1 MSSEDGFT
9 PEIRNSP
16 DSSREESKKSNCITH
31 NSITT
36 METQTLS
43 TLISYAAPAITAAA
57 GWLAGKR
64 KRRNDFLKNMQ
75 DSIDILSMENKRLL
89 EDLTNVNREVV
100 ALRRENGELK
110 YSVDQLCKENVQ
122 LKDEVRNLKNRITNA

>member
-1 MSSEDGFT
+1 
-9 PEIRNSP
+9 
-16 DSSREESKKSNCITH
+16 
-31 NSITT
+31 
-36 METQTLS
+36 METQTITIITDCLV
-43 TLISYAAPAITAAA
+43 PAITAAA

-75 DSIDILSMENKRLL
+75 DSIDILSMENKRLI

>member
-1 MSSEDGFT
+1 MD
-9 PEIRNSP
+9 
-16 DSSREESKKSNCITH
+16 
-31 NSITT
+31 
-36 METQTLS
+36 TQTLS
-43 TLISYAAPAITAAA
+43 TLISYAAPAVTAAA

-75 DSIDILSMENKRLL
+75 DSIDLLSVENKRLL
-89 EDLTNVNREVV
+89 EDLTAVNKEVI

-122 LKDEVRNLKNRITNA
+122 LKEEVRNLRTRITQAPA

>member
-1 MSSEDGFT
+1 
-9 PEIRNSP
+9 
-16 DSSREESKKSNCITH
+16 
-31 NSITT
+31 
-36 METQTLS
+36 METPTIS
-43 TLISYAAPAITAAA
+43 LITDCLVPIVTAAA

-75 DSIDILSMENKRLL
+75 DSIDILSMENKRLI

>member
-1 MSSEDGFT
+1 
-9 PEIRNSP
+9 
-16 DSSREESKKSNCITH
+16 
-31 NSITT
+31 
-36 METQTLS
+36 METQT
-43 TLISYAAPAITAAA
+43 ISIITDCLVPIVTAAA

-75 DSIDILSMENKRLL
+75 DSIDILSMENKRLI

-100 ALRRENGELK
+100 ALRKENGELK

>member
-1 MSSEDGFT
+1 
-9 PEIRNSP
+9 
-16 DSSREESKKSNCITH
+16 
-31 NSITT
+31 
-36 METQTLS
+36 MEPQTLN
-43 TLISYAAPAITAAA
+43 LITDCLVPIVTAAA

-75 DSIDILSMENKRLL
+75 DSIDILSMENKRLI

-100 ALRRENGELK
+100 ALRKENGELK

>member
-1 MSSEDGFT
+1 
-9 PEIRNSP
+9 
-16 DSSREESKKSNCITH
+16 
-31 NSITT
+31 
-36 METQTLS
+36 METQT
-43 TLISYAAPAITAAA
+43 ISIITDCLVPIVTAAA

-75 DSIDILSMENKRLL
+75 DSIDILSMENKRLI

>member
-1 MSSEDGFT
+1 MEATTIS
-9 PEIRNSP
+9 I
-16 DSSREESKKSNCITH
+16 ITDCLVP
-31 NSITT
+31 
-36 METQTLS
+36 M
-43 TLISYAAPAITAAA
+43 ITAAA

-75 DSIDILSMENKRLL
+75 ESIDILSMENKRLI
-89 EDLTNVNREVV
+89 EDLTTVNREVV

-122 LKDEVRNLKNRITNA
+122 LKEEVRNLRTRITQAPA

>member
-1 MSSEDGFT
+1 MD
-9 PEIRNSP
+9 
-16 DSSREESKKSNCITH
+16 TH
-31 NSITT
+31 
-36 METQTLS
+36 TLS

>member
-1 MSSEDGFT
+1 MD
-9 PEIRNSP
+9 
-16 DSSREESKKSNCITH
+16 
-31 NSITT
+31 
-36 METQTLS
+36 TQTLS
-43 TLISYAAPAITAAA
+43 TLISYAAPAVTAAA

-75 DSIDILSMENKRLL
+75 DSIDILSMENKRLI

>member
-1 MSSEDGFT
+1 
-9 PEIRNSP
+9 
-16 DSSREESKKSNCITH
+16 
-31 NSITT
+31 
-36 METQTLS
+36 METQIATIITDCLVP
-43 TLISYAAPAITAAA
+43 IITAAA

-122 LKDEVRNLKNRITNA
+122 LKEEVRNLRTRITQAPA

>member
-1 MSSEDGFT
+1 
-9 PEIRNSP
+9 
-16 DSSREESKKSNCITH
+16 
-31 NSITT
+31 
-36 METQTLS
+36 METQIATIITDCLVP
-43 TLISYAAPAITAAA
+43 IVTAAA

-75 DSIDILSMENKRLL
+75 DSIDLLSVENKRLL